1 MRNKTLEIMEKLER
15 RLNHL
20 HEMESGALGFD
31 PHHRKSGRYR
41 DRMEMWLAKEIDA
54 LCEKANEP

>member
-1 MRNKTLEIMEKLER
+1 MRNKTLDIMEKLER
-15 RLNHL
+15 KLNKL
-20 HEMESGALGFD
+20 SGLELTACGF
-31 PHHRKSGRYR
+31 PVNTAKAMRYR